1 MVGTGV
7 LAGITA
13 MILEVPNVWT
23 ANLLLLS
30 LVLSEVLKLVLQL
43 VSYRRG
49 I

>member
-1 MVGTGV
+1 
-7 LAGITA
+7 